1 MINIYIMSEKTPK
14 SEEDKMKHYNESLY
28 TGIYE
33 ILKEENYNKDSVNS
47 KTEFYFYSQSAD
59 NKAGEGKNEIID
71 ENEKDLYKDLPLNFR
86 KILSNFYEP
95 KNKIYIDN
103 TTWKSVEHYYQ
114 ANKFKNNNV
123 EYYNKFHGNG
133 EFADLSSEEIKSKG
147 GKKSKIKEWED
158 FKFIKEQIMKIG
170 QYEKIKQDKVSQ
182 EVLLNTHNAKLI
194 HILSRQKKEKY
205 PVFHNLMH
213 IRQLLQND
221 KINKL

>member
-1 MINIYIMSEKTPK
+1 MIYIMSEKTTK
-14 SEEDKMKHYNESLY
+14 LDEDKIKHYNESLY

-33 ILKEENYNKDSVNS
+33 IFKKKNYNKDLINN
-47 KTEFYFYSQSAD
+47 KTQFYFYSKSA
-59 NKAGEGKNEIID
+59 NKKAGKGKNEIID
-71 ENEKDLYKDLPLNFR
+71 KDEKDLYEDLPLNFR

-95 KNKIYIDN
+95 ENKINIDD
-103 TTWKSVEHYYQ
+103 TIWKSVEHYYQ
-114 ANKFKNNNV
+114 ANKFKNNNL
-123 EYYNKFHGNG
+123 EYYNKFHGDG
-133 EFADLSSEEIKSKG
+133 EYANLSSEEIKSKG
-147 GKKSKIKEWED
+147 GKKSKIKEWDD

-194 HILSRQKKEKY
+194 HILSRQKKEQY

-221 KINKL
+221 NINKL